1 MVRENVGG
9 FMDRYILKFLGAAV
23 SLNLFSIGIANSMM
37 PTSLER
43 IHKLSI
49 DIALKNKVYD
59 RITGEEIPLG
69 GIDKNEILSDGTMI
83 IYVSQKTVKSD
94 LEKYKKIVKNSD
106 MYDDIRKYK
115 SWVEFM
121 EPAGGA
127 LIGAV
132 CMGLSDS
139 KGSNLLSYIGITFG
153 FIPGVYSLVRNVH
166 RGISGNLSRENPDF
180 QTVAAKCDNSLG
192 GGVIAEYVADYPYG
206 IVIVIR
212 PEYKNKQFGVHHS
225 FVSRTDS
232 FRKDRLIKEI
242 AKGY

>member
-1 MVRENVGG
+1 MKE
-9 FMDRYILKFLGAAV
+9 YIGKFLAV
-23 SLNLFSIGIANSMM
+23 IFSLNSFLSGVSNSMEQ
-37 PTSLER
+37 TSLER

-166 RGISGNLSRENPDF
+166 RGISGKWSRENPDF
-180 QTVAAKCDNSLG
+180 QTVAAQCSNSLG
-192 GGVIAEYVADYPYG
+192 GGVIAEYIADYPYG

-212 PEYKNKQFGVHHS
+212 PEYKNKQFGVHHN

-232 FRKDRLIKEI
+232 FQKDRLIKEI